1 METME
6 VTGKSVDEAIEIAL
20 EQLGA
25 NRDQVEIDVIS
36 EGKGGILGFGAEP
49 ARIRVLMIDMPTG
62 LLPVS
67 KLVLDNVM
75 RNMSVTASSVASK
88 NNDPQSDTVEFDIEG
103 EDSGLLI
110 GRRGES
116 LKALQF
122 IVNLIVNRKSEG
134 RVILDVEGYKERRYS
149 SLRTLAKRVAE
160 RVVDVGQSITLEPMT
175 PNERRVIHM
184 ELSGNNK
191 VGTESTGMGDQRKI
205 TIYLASDKT
214 D

>member
-6 VTGKSVDEAIEIAL
+6 VTGKSVDEAIENAL

-49 ARIRVLMIDMPTG
+49 ARIRVLMLDMPTE

-75 RNMSVTASSVASK
+75 RNMNVSASSAVSK
-88 NNDPQSDTVEFDIEG
+88 NNDTQSDTIEFDIEG

-122 IVNLIVNRKSEG
+122 IVNLIVNRKTEG

-149 SLRTLAKRVAE
+149 SLRTLANRVAE

-184 ELSGNNK
+184 ELSENNK
-191 VGTESTGMGDQRKI
+191 VATESTGMGDQRKI
-205 TIYLASDKT
+205 TIYPASDKPN
-214 D
+214 

>member
-49 ARIRVLMIDMPTG
+49 ARIRVLMLDMPTE

-75 RNMSVTASSVASK
+75 RNMNVSASSAVSK
-88 NNDPQSDTVEFDIEG
+88 NNDPQSDTIEFDIEG

-122 IVNLIVNRKSEG
+122 IVNLIVNRKTEG

-149 SLRTLAKRVAE
+149 SLRTLANRVAE

-175 PNERRVIHM
+175 PHERRDIHM
-184 ELSGNNK
+184 ELSENNK
-191 VGTESTGMGDQRKI
+191 VATESTGMGDQRKI
-205 TIYLASDKT
+205 TIYPASDKPN
-214 D
+214 

>member
-1 METME
+1 M
-6 VTGKSVDEAIEIAL
+6 L
-20 EQLGA
+20 
-25 NRDQVEIDVIS
+25 
-36 EGKGGILGFGAEP
+36 
-49 ARIRVLMIDMPTG
+49 DMPTE

-75 RNMSVTASSVASK
+75 RNMNVSASSAASK
-88 NNDPQSDTVEFDIEG
+88 NNDPQSDTIEFDIEG

-122 IVNLIVNRKSEG
+122 IVNLIVNRKTEG

-149 SLRTLAKRVAE
+149 SLRTLANRVAE
-160 RVVDVGQSITLEPMT
+160 RVVNVGQSITLEPMT

-184 ELSGNNK
+184 ELSENNK
-191 VGTESTGMGDQRKI
+191 VETESTGMGDQRKI
-205 TIYLASDKT
+205 TIYPSSDKT
-214 D
+214 N

>member
-6 VTGKSVDEAIEIAL
+6 VTGKSVDEGIENAL
-20 EQLGA
+20 EQHGA

-49 ARIRVLMIDMPTG
+49 ARIRVLMLDMPTE

-75 RNMSVTASSVASK
+75 RNMNVRASSAVSK
-88 NNDPQSDTVEFDIEG
+88 NNDPQSDTIEFDIEG

-122 IVNLIVNRKSEG
+122 IVNLIVNRKTEG

-149 SLRTLAKRVAE
+149 SLRTLANRVAE

-184 ELSGNNK
+184 ELSENNK
-191 VGTESTGMGDQRKI
+191 VATESTGMGDQRKI
-205 TIYLASDKT
+205 TIYPASDKPN
-214 D
+214 

>member
-49 ARIRVLMIDMPTG
+49 ARIRVLMLDMPTE

-75 RNMSVTASSVASK
+75 RNMNVSASSAVSK
-88 NNDPQSDTVEFDIEG
+88 NNDPQSDTIEFDIEG

-122 IVNLIVNRKSEG
+122 IVNLIVNRKTEG

-149 SLRTLAKRVAE
+149 SLRTLANRVAE
-160 RVVDVGQSITLEPMT
+160 RVVNVGQSITLEPMT

-184 ELSGNNK
+184 ELSENNK
-191 VGTESTGMGDQRKI
+191 VETESTGMGDQRKI
-205 TIYLASDKT
+205 TIYPASDKT

>member
-6 VTGKSVDEAIEIAL
+6 VTGKSVDEAIENAL

-49 ARIRVLMIDMPTG
+49 ARIRVLMLDMPTE

-75 RNMSVTASSVASK
+75 RNMNVSASSAVSK
-88 NNDPQSDTVEFDIEG
+88 NNDPQSDTIEFDIEG

-122 IVNLIVNRKSEG
+122 IVNLIVNRKTEG

-149 SLRTLAKRVAE
+149 SLRTLANRVAE
-160 RVVDVGQSITLEPMT
+160 RVVNVGQSITLEPMT

-184 ELSGNNK
+184 ELSENNK
-191 VGTESTGMGDQRKI
+191 VATESTGMGDQRKI
-205 TIYLASDKT
+205 TIYPSSDKT
-214 D
+214 N

>member
-1 METME
+1 
-6 VTGKSVDEAIEIAL
+6 
-20 EQLGA
+20 A

-49 ARIRVLMIDMPTG
+49 ARIRVLMLNMPTE

-75 RNMSVTASSVASK
+75 RNMKVSASSAVSK

-122 IVNLIVNRKSEG
+122 IVNLIVNRKTEG
-134 RVILDVEGYKERRYS
+134 RVILDIEGYKERRYS

-184 ELSGNNK
+184 ELSENNK
-191 VGTESTGMGDQRKI
+191 VETESTGMGDQRKI
-205 TIYLASDKT
+205 TIYPASDKA

>member
-1 METME
+1 M
-6 VTGKSVDEAIEIAL
+6 
-20 EQLGA
+20 
-25 NRDQVEIDVIS
+25 
-36 EGKGGILGFGAEP
+36 GFGAEP
-49 ARIRVLMIDMPTG
+49 ARIQVLLTSLPEG

-75 RNMSVTASSVASK
+75 RNMNVSALATSK
-88 NNDPQSDTVEFDIEG
+88 NRKNNESEYDTVEFDIEG

-122 IVNLIVNRKSEG
+122 IVNLIVNKKTEG

-160 RVVDVGQSITLEPMT
+160 RVVDIGQSVTLEPMAA
-175 PNERRVIHM
+175 NERRVIHM
-184 ELSGNNK
+184 ELSDNNK
-191 VGTESTGMGDQRKI
+191 VTTESTGIGDQRKI
-205 TIYLASDKT
+205 TIYPMTDKNN
-214 D
+214 

>member
-6 VTGKSVDEAIEIAL
+6 VTGKSVDEAIKIAL

-49 ARIRVLMIDMPTG
+49 ARIRVLMLDMPTE

-75 RNMSVTASSVASK
+75 RNMNVSASSAVSK
-88 NNDPQSDTVEFDIEG
+88 NNDPQSDTIEFDIEG

-122 IVNLIVNRKSEG
+122 IVNLIVNRKTEG

-149 SLRTLAKRVAE
+149 SLRTLANRVAE
-160 RVVDVGQSITLEPMT
+160 RVVNVGQSITLEPMT

-184 ELSGNNK
+184 ELSENNK
-191 VGTESTGMGDQRKI
+191 VATESTGMGDQRKI
-205 TIYLASDKT
+205 TIYPASDKPN
-214 D
+214 

>member
-49 ARIRVLMIDMPTG
+49 ARIRVLMLDMPTE
-62 LLPVS
+62 LFPVS

-75 RNMSVTASSVASK
+75 RNMNVSASSAASK
-88 NNDPQSDTVEFDIEG
+88 NNDPQSDTIEFDIEG

-122 IVNLIVNRKSEG
+122 IVNLIVNRKTEG
-134 RVILDVEGYKERRYS
+134 RVILDVEGYKDRRYS
-149 SLRTLAKRVAE
+149 SLRTLANRVAE
-160 RVVDVGQSITLEPMT
+160 RVVNVGQSITLEPMT

-184 ELSGNNK
+184 ELSENNK
-191 VGTESTGMGDQRKI
+191 VETESTGMGDQRKI
-205 TIYLASDKT
+205 TIYPASDKT

>member
-49 ARIRVLMIDMPTG
+49 ARIRVLMLDMPTE
-62 LLPVS
+62 LIPVS

-75 RNMSVTASSVASK
+75 RNMNVSASSAASK
-88 NNDPQSDTVEFDIEG
+88 NNDPQSDTIEFDIEG

-110 GRRGES
+110 C
-116 LKALQF
+116 
-122 IVNLIVNRKSEG
+122 
-134 RVILDVEGYKERRYS
+134 
-149 SLRTLAKRVAE
+149 
-160 RVVDVGQSITLEPMT
+160 
-175 PNERRVIHM
+175 
-184 ELSGNNK
+184 
-191 VGTESTGMGDQRKI
+191 
-205 TIYLASDKT
+205 
-214 D
+214 

>member
-6 VTGKSVDEAIEIAL
+6 VTGKSVDEAIENAL

-49 ARIRVLMIDMPTG
+49 ARIRVLMLDMPTE

-75 RNMSVTASSVASK
+75 RNMNVSASSAVSK
-88 NNDPQSDTVEFDIEG
+88 NNDPQSDTIEFDIEG

-122 IVNLIVNRKSEG
+122 IVNLIVNRKTEG

-149 SLRTLAKRVAE
+149 SLRTLANRVAE

-184 ELSGNNK
+184 ELSENNK
-191 VGTESTGMGDQRKI
+191 VATESTGMGDQRKI
-205 TIYLASDKT
+205 TIYPASDKPN
-214 D
+214 

>member
-49 ARIRVLMIDMPTG
+49 ARISVLMLDMPTE

-75 RNMSVTASSVASK
+75 RNMNADADLK
-88 NNDPQSDTVEFDIEG
+88 NVSGISPQKKTG
-103 EDSGLLI
+103 
-110 GRRGES
+110 
-116 LKALQF
+116 
-122 IVNLIVNRKSEG
+122 
-134 RVILDVEGYKERRYS
+134 
-149 SLRTLAKRVAE
+149 
-160 RVVDVGQSITLEPMT
+160 
-175 PNERRVIHM
+175 PN
-184 ELSGNNK
+184 
-191 VGTESTGMGDQRKI
+191 
-205 TIYLASDKT
+205 
-214 D
+214 

>member
-6 VTGKSVDEAIEIAL
+6 VTGKSVDEAIENAL

-49 ARIRVLMIDMPTG
+49 ARIRVLMLDMPTE

-75 RNMSVTASSVASK
+75 RNMNVSASSAVSK
-88 NNDPQSDTVEFDIEG
+88 NNDPQSDTIEFDIEG

-122 IVNLIVNRKSEG
+122 IVNLIVNRKTEG

-149 SLRTLAKRVAE
+149 SLRTLANRVAE
-160 RVVDVGQSITLEPMT
+160 RVVNVGQSITLEPMT

-184 ELSGNNK
+184 ELSENNK
-191 VGTESTGMGDQRKI
+191 VETESTGMGDQRKI
-205 TIYLASDKT
+205 TIYPSSDKT
-214 D
+214 N